1 MPDALEIYRQKRR
14 FDRTPEPAGT
24 SAAETGSLFVIHK
37 HAARRLHYDLRLQ
50 FGDALKSWAVTR
62 GPSLDPAD
70 RRLAVHVEDHPLDY
84 GGFEGTIPRGEYGAG
99 GVIIWDHGHWTPLEE
114 NPDEGYRRGTLK
126 FRLDGEKLLGGWM
139 LVRLKRKEGEREN
152 WLLIKERDDFA
163 RPGDGDALLREAP
176 ESVVS
181 GRTVEALTP
190 PRAPRRG
197 SAGGSSAAKS
207 SAGKSSTVNKVRLA
221 DVVPAAAPEAALPE
235 FVAPQLASLA
245 ATAPDGEEWLHEIK
259 FDGYRT
265 LVRIDGNDIR
275 LFTRN
280 GHDWTARY
288 GDLPTAF
295 LRLSGHRLLLDGEIV
310 VQDENGISSFAA
322 LQDALAKGRPG
333 NLVFYAFDLLHLDG
347 RGLMEVPLIER
358 KGALSALLAHV
369 AEEASALQLSDH
381 VLGRGSAF
389 AGEAC
394 RMGLEGIVSKRTD
407 APYRSGRT
415 RTWLKSK
422 CVAGDEFVI
431 VGYTETQAA
440 GGLAALLLA
449 ESADGA
455 LRYVG
460 RAGSGISRDQAD
472 RLEAT
477 LEPLHRAEPAL
488 PVPPIPRS
496 ETVFWVEPRLCAEVT
511 FATRTAEGFLRHA
524 AFKGLRLDKSVDEIA
539 KPEPVVDPDAGPA
552 AVPAAKAK
560 PVEKPRLVSDAD
572 LASIWVS
579 NPDRAMFG
587 GSGGATKLDLALYY
601 ARVADWMLPEIAGRP
616 VSLVRCP
623 TGEKDACFYQRHA
636 GAGMPASVKRIPLR
650 EGSERKRADYVYIE
664 EARGLLELAQFGVV
678 EFHPWGCRIDRPERP
693 DRMIFDLDPDESL
706 RWRDVVD
713 AALDVR
719 AVLEAIGLPAFV
731 KTTGGKGLHLVVPLA
746 RRQGWTAM
754 RDFSAGVVKA
764 LAAHEPRRFTAN
776 LAIASRKGKIFIDYL
791 RNARSA
797 TAVAAYSLRARPG
810 LPVATPLHWE
820 EVEALDDPAEFNFRT
835 VPERLS
841 TLTADP
847 WGPMADVETS
857 LDQAK
862 LRKLE
867 TICPP
872 K

>member
-37 HAARRLHYDLRLQ
+37 HAATRLHYDLRLQ

-99 GVIIWDHGHWTPLEE
+99 GVIIWDHGHWAPLEGDPE
-114 NPDEGYRRGTLK
+114 EGYRRGTLK

-139 LVRLKRKEGEREN
+139 LVRLKRREGERDN
-152 WLLIKERDDFA
+152 WLLIKERDEFA
-163 RPGDGDALLREAP
+163 RLGDGDALLREAP
-176 ESVVS
+176 ESVIS
-181 GRTVEALTP
+181 GKTVEAFTP
-190 PRAPRRG
+190 PKAPRRRSGG
-197 SAGGSSAAKS
+197 SAAA
-207 SAGKSSTVNKVRLA
+207 NKVRLA
-221 DVVPAAAPEAALPE
+221 DVVPAAAAEAPLPE
-235 FVAPQLASLA
+235 FVPPQLASLA

-265 LVRIDGNDIR
+265 LVRIDGDDIR

-288 GDLPTAF
+288 GDLPAAF
-295 LRLSGHRLLLDGEIV
+295 RRLSGHRLLLDGEIV
-310 VQDENGISSFAA
+310 VQDDSGVSSFAA
-322 LQDALAKGRPG
+322 LQDALAQGRPR
-333 NLVFYAFDLLHLDG
+333 NLIFYAFDLLHLDG
-347 RGLMEVPLIER
+347 RTLMALPLIER
-358 KGALSALLAHV
+358 KAALSALLAGM
-369 AEEASALQLSDH
+369 AEEASPLQLSDH

-422 CVAGDEFVI
+422 CVAGDEFAI
-431 VGYTETQAA
+431 VGYTETAAA

-449 ESADGA
+449 ENGDDG

-460 RAGSGISRDQAD
+460 RAGSGISRDQAE
-472 RLEAT
+472 RLKAA
-477 LEPLHRAEPAL
+477 LAPLHRDTQAVK
-488 PVPPIPRS
+488 VPPIPRS
-496 ETVFWVEPRLCAEVT
+496 ETVFWVEPKLAAEVT
-511 FATRTAEGFLRHA
+511 FSTRTAEGFLRHA
-524 AFKGLRLDKSVDEIA
+524 AFKGLRLDKSADEIA
-539 KPEPVVDPDAGPA
+539 GPVPVVEPA
-552 AVPAAKAK
+552 AVPAAEPAR

-572 LASIWVS
+572 LASIWVT

-601 ARVADWMLPEIAGRP
+601 ARVGDWMLPEIGARP

-623 TGEKDACFYQRHA
+623 SGEADACFYQRHA

-664 EARGLLELAQFGVV
+664 EARGLLDLAQFGVV

-713 AALDVR
+713 AAFDVR

-746 RRQGWTAM
+746 RRQGWAAV
-754 RDFSAGVVKA
+754 RDFSASVVKA
-764 LAAHEPRRFTAN
+764 LAAHEPKRYTAN

-797 TAVAAYSLRARPG
+797 TAVAAYSLRSRPG

-820 EVEALDDPAEFNFRT
+820 EVETLDDPAELNFRT

-847 WGPMADVETS
+847 WGPMAGAQAS

>member
-70 RRLAVHVEDHPLDY
+70 RRLAIHVEDHPLDY

-99 GVIIWDHGHWTPLEE
+99 GVIIWDRGHWVPMEE
-114 NPDEGYRRGTLK
+114 DPEEGYRRGTLK
-126 FRLDGEKLLGGWM
+126 FRLDGHKLLGGWM

-152 WLLIKERDDFA
+152 WLLIKERDDFTM
-163 RPGDGDALLREAP
+163 PGDGDALLREAP

-181 GRTVEALTP
+181 GQIVEALTP
-190 PRAPRRG
+190 PKAPARRGAAPR
-197 SAGGSSAAKS
+197 
-207 SAGKSSTVNKVRLA
+207 KVRLA
-221 DVVPAAAPEAALPE
+221 DVASAGALAGAPEARLPD

-245 ATAPDGEEWLHEIK
+245 ATAPDGDDWLHEIK

-265 LVRIDGNDIR
+265 LVRIDGDDVR

-280 GHDWTARY
+280 GHEWTARY
-288 GDLPTAF
+288 GDLPAVF
-295 LRLSGHRLLLDGEIV
+295 RRLSGHRLLLDGEIV
-310 VQDENGISSFAA
+310 VQDENGVSSFAA
-322 LQDALAKGRPG
+322 LQDALAQGRPR
-333 NLVFYAFDLLHLDG
+333 NLVFYAFDLLHVDG
-347 RGLMEVPLIER
+347 RDLAAMPLLER
-358 KGALSALLAHV
+358 KAALSAALAGV
-369 AEEASALQLSDH
+369 AEEASPLQLSEH
-381 VLGRGSAF
+381 ILGRGSAF

-431 VGYTETQAA
+431 IGFTETAAA

-449 ESADGA
+449 EHEEEK

-472 RLEAT
+472 RLTAA
-477 LEPLHRAEPAL
+477 LEPLRRPKPAL
-488 PVPPIPRS
+488 QVPPVPAS
-496 ETVFWVEPRLCAEVT
+496 EKVTWVEPKLAAEVT

-524 AFKGLRLDKSVDEIA
+524 AFKGLRLDKPADEAGRPVPVIDPA
-539 KPEPVVDPDAGPA
+539 VEPE
-552 AVPAAKAK
+552 AVPAAE
-560 PVEKPRLVSDAD
+560 PVRPVQKPRLVSDAD
-572 LASIWVS
+572 LASIWVT

-587 GSGGATKLDLALYY
+587 GGGATKLDLALYY
-601 ARVADWMLPEIAGRP
+601 ARVGDWMLPEVAGRP

-623 TGEKDACFYQRHA
+623 TGEANACFYQRHA

-664 EARGLLELAQFGVV
+664 EARGLLDLAQFGVV

-693 DRMIFDLDPDESL
+693 DRMIFDLDPDQSL
-706 RWRDVVD
+706 RWRDVVA

-719 AVLEAIGLPAFV
+719 AILEAIGLPAFV

-746 RRQGWTAM
+746 GRQGWTAV
-754 RDFSAGVVKA
+754 RDFSADVVKA
-764 LAAHEPRRFTAN
+764 LAAHEPQRFTAN
-776 LAIASRKGKIFIDYL
+776 MALASRKRKIFIDYL
-791 RNARSA
+791 RNGRGA
-797 TAVAAYSLRARPG
+797 TAVAAFSLRARPG

-820 EVEALDDPAEFNFRT
+820 EVEALDDPADLDFRA

-841 TLTADP
+841 TLTSDP
-847 WGPMADVETS
+847 WAAMAGAAAS
-857 LDQAK
+857 LDQGK
-862 LRKLE
+862 LRKLQA
-867 TICPP
+867 ICPP

>member
-37 HAARRLHYDLRLQ
+37 HAATRLHYDLRLQ

-99 GVIIWDHGHWTPLEE
+99 GVIIWDHGHWAPLEE
-114 NPDEGYRRGTLK
+114 NPEDSYRRGTLK

-139 LVRLKRKEGEREN
+139 LVRLKRREGERDN
-152 WLLIKERDDFA
+152 WLLIKERDEFA

-176 ESVVS
+176 ESVIS
-181 GRTVEALTP
+181 GKTVEAFTP
-190 PRAPRRG
+190 PKAPRRR
-197 SAGGSSAAKS
+197 SGGSSVA
-207 SAGKSSTVNKVRLA
+207 NKVRLA
-221 DVVPAAAPEAALPE
+221 DVVPAAAPEGELPA

-265 LVRIDGNDIR
+265 LVRIDGEDIR

-295 LRLSGHRLLLDGEIV
+295 RRLSGHRLLLDGEIV
-310 VQDENGISSFAA
+310 VQDENGISSFSA
-322 LQDALAKGRPG
+322 LQDALAQGRPR
-333 NLVFYAFDLLHLDG
+333 NLIFYAFDLLHLDG
-347 RGLMEVPLIER
+347 RSLMELPLIER
-358 KGALSALLAHV
+358 KAALSAALAGV

-381 VLGRGSAF
+381 ILGRGSAF

-407 APYRSGRT
+407 APYRSART

-431 VGYTETQAA
+431 VGYTESQAA

-449 ESADGA
+449 EGGEEQG

-472 RLEAT
+472 RLKAT
-477 LEPLHRAEPAL
+477 LAPLHRAKPPL
-488 PVPPIPRS
+488 PVPPVPAS
-496 ETVFWVEPRLCAEVT
+496 ETVFWVEPKLAAEVT

-524 AFKGLRLDKSVDEIA
+524 AFKGLRLDKPTDEIA
-539 KPEPVVDPDAGPA
+539 TPVPVVEPA
-552 AVPAAKAK
+552 AVGAAEPVK
-560 PVEKPRLVSDAD
+560 PVQKPRLVSDAD
-572 LASIWVS
+572 LASIWVT

-601 ARVADWMLPEIAGRP
+601 ARVGDWMLPEIAGRP

-623 TGEKDACFYQRHA
+623 TGEAEACFYQRHA

-706 RWRDVVD
+706 RWRDVVQ
-713 AALDVR
+713 AAFDVR
-719 AVLEAIGLPAFV
+719 AVLEAIALPAFV

-746 RRQGWTAM
+746 RRQGWAAM
-754 RDFSAGVVKA
+754 RDFSAGVVKV
-764 LAAHEPRRFTAN
+764 LAAHEPKRFTAN

-810 LPVATPLHWE
+810 LPVATPLHWQ
-820 EVEALDDPAEFNFRT
+820 EVEALDDPAELNFRT

-847 WGPMADVETS
+847 WGPMADAEAS

>member
-99 GVIIWDHGHWTPLEE
+99 GVIIWDHGHWVPMEDPE
-114 NPDEGYRRGTLK
+114 EGYRRGTLK
-126 FRLDGEKLLGGWM
+126 FRLDGHKLLGGWT
-139 LVRLKRKEGEREN
+139 LLRLKRREGEREN

-163 RPGDGDALLREAP
+163 RAGDGDALLREAP

-181 GRTVEALTP
+181 GQTVEALTP
-190 PRAPRRG
+190 PKAPPRG
-197 SAGGSSAAKS
+197 RSAGRS
-207 SAGKSSTVNKVRLA
+207 KVRLA
-221 DVVPAAAPEAALPE
+221 DVAPAAAPAAALPE
-235 FVAPQLASLA
+235 FVPPQLASLA
-245 ATAPDGEEWLHEIK
+245 ETAPEGEDWLHEIK

-265 LVRIDGNDIR
+265 LVRIDGEGVR

-288 GDLPTAF
+288 GDLPRAF
-295 LRLSGHRLLLDGEIV
+295 RPLAGHRLLLDGEIV
-310 VQDENGISSFAA
+310 VQDEHGISSFAA
-322 LQDALAKGRPG
+322 LQDALARGRPG
-333 NLVFYAFDLLHLDG
+333 NLIFYAFDLLHVDG
-347 RGLMEVPLIER
+347 RDLTGLTLLER
-358 KGALSALLAHV
+358 KAALSAALAGV
-369 AEEASALQLSDH
+369 EEEAPALQQSDH
-381 VLGRGSAF
+381 ILGRGSAF

-394 RMGLEGIVSKRTD
+394 RLGLEGIVSKRTD

-422 CVAGDEFVI
+422 CVAGDEFLI
-431 VGYTETQAA
+431 IGFTETAAA

-449 ESADGA
+449 GNDEGG

-460 RAGSGISRDQAD
+460 RAGSGISSEQAD
-472 RLEAT
+472 RLKAA
-477 LEPLHRAEPAL
+477 LEPLRRPQAAL
-488 PVPPIPRS
+488 AVPPIPSS
-496 ETVFWVEPRLCAEVT
+496 EKVTWVEPKLAAEVT
-511 FATRTAEGFLRHA
+511 FATRTAEGYLRHA
-524 AFKGLRLDKSVDEIA
+524 AFKGLRLDKSADEIG
-539 KPEPVVDPDAGPA
+539 KPVPVVEPA
-552 AVPAAKAK
+552 AEPAK
-560 PVEKPRLVSDAD
+560 PVQKPRLVSDAD
-572 LASIWVS
+572 LARIWVT

-587 GSGGATKLDLALYY
+587 GAGGATKLDLALYY
-601 ARVADWMLPEIAGRP
+601 ARVGDWMLPEIASRP

-623 TGEKDACFYQRHA
+623 TGEAQACFYQRHA

-664 EARGLLELAQFGVV
+664 DARGLLDLAQFGVV

-706 RWRDVVD
+706 RWRDVV
-713 AALDVR
+713 AAACDVR
-719 AVLEAIGLPAFV
+719 GVLEAIGLPAFV

-746 RRQGWTAM
+746 RRQGWAAV
-754 RDFSAGVVKA
+754 RDFSASVVKA
-764 LAAHEPRRFTAN
+764 LAAYEPQRFTAN
-776 LAIASRKGKIFIDYL
+776 LALASRKRKIFIDYL

-797 TAVAAYSLRARPG
+797 TAVAAYSLRSRPG

-820 EVEALDDPAEFNFRT
+820 EVEVLDDPAELNFRT

-847 WGPMADVETS
+847 WGAMADAEAS
-857 LDQAK
+857 LDQGK
-862 LRKLE
+862 LRKLA

-872 K
+872 L

>member
-24 SAAETGSLFVIHK
+24 SAAGSGSLFVIHK

-99 GVIIWDHGHWTPLEE
+99 GVVIWDRGHWVPMEDPE
-114 NPDEGYRRGTLK
+114 DGYSRGTLK
-126 FRLDGEKLLGGWM
+126 FRLDGHKLLGGWM

-181 GRTVEALTP
+181 GQTVEALTP
-190 PRAPRRG
+190 LKSAPRARAPGR
-197 SAGGSSAAKS
+197 S
-207 SAGKSSTVNKVRLA
+207 KVRLA
-221 DVVPAAAPEAALPE
+221 DAAPPAAPAAALPE

-245 ATAPDGEEWLHEIK
+245 ATAPDGDGWLHEIK

-265 LVRIDGNDIR
+265 LVRIDGDDIR

-288 GDLPTAF
+288 GDLPGAF
-295 LRLSGHRLLLDGEIV
+295 RPLAGHRLLLDGEIV

-322 LQDALAKGRPG
+322 LQDALAQGRPR
-333 NLVFYAFDLLHLDG
+333 NLIFYAFDLLHIDG
-347 RGLMEVPLIER
+347 RDLTGLPLLER
-358 KGALSALLAHV
+358 KVALSSVLAGV
-369 AEEASALQLSDH
+369 AQDASPLQQSDH
-381 VLGRGSAF
+381 ILGRGSAF

-394 RMGLEGIVSKRTD
+394 RMGLEGIVSKRAD

-431 VGYTETQAA
+431 IGFTETAAA

-449 ESADGA
+449 ENAENG

-472 RLEAT
+472 RLKAA
-477 LEPLHRAEPAL
+477 LEPLRRPEPAL
-488 PVPPIPRS
+488 PVPPVPAS
-496 ETVFWVEPRLCAEVT
+496 EKVTWVEPALAAEVT
-511 FATRTAEGFLRHA
+511 FATRTAEGLLRHA
-524 AFKGLRLDKSVDEIA
+524 AFKGLRLDKSAEEAGRPVPVVEPAAAPD
-539 KPEPVVDPDAGPA
+539 PEP
-552 AVPAAKAK
+552 AK

-572 LASIWVS
+572 LAGIWVT

-587 GSGGATKLDLALYY
+587 GRGGATKLDLALYY
-601 ARVADWMLPEIAGRP
+601 ARVGDWMLPEVTGRP

-623 TGEKDACFYQRHA
+623 TGEAQACFYQRHA

-664 EARGLLELAQFGVV
+664 EARGLLDLAQFGVV

-706 RWRDVVD
+706 RWRDVV
-713 AALDVR
+713 AAAFDVR
-719 AVLEAIGLPAFV
+719 TVLEAIGLPAFV

-754 RDFSAGVVKA
+754 RDFSADVVKA
-764 LAAHEPRRFTAN
+764 LAAHEPQRFTAN
-776 LAIASRKGKIFIDYL
+776 LALASRKGKIFIDYL
-791 RNARSA
+791 RNGRGA
-797 TAVAAYSLRARPG
+797 TAVSAYSLRARPG

-820 EVEALDDPAEFNFRT
+820 EVEALDDPAELTFRT

-841 TLTADP
+841 TLTSDP
-847 WGPMADVETS
+847 WAAMAEAEAS
-857 LDQAK
+857 LDQEK
-862 LRKLE
+862 LRKLRS
-867 TICPP
+867 ICPP

>member
-1 MPDALEIYRQKRR
+1 LEIYRQKRR

-24 SAAETGSLFVIHK
+24 SAAGTGSLFVIHK
-37 HAARRLHYDLRLQ
+37 HAATRLHYDLRLQ

-99 GVIIWDHGHWTPLEE
+99 GVIIWDHGHWAPLEE
-114 NPDEGYRRGTLK
+114 NPDESYRRGTLK

-139 LVRLKRKEGEREN
+139 LVRLKRREGERDN

-181 GRTVEALTP
+181 GKAVEAFTP
-190 PRAPRRG
+190 PRAPRRRR
-197 SAGGSSAAKS
+197 SGGSSAA
-207 SAGKSSTVNKVRLA
+207 NRVRLA
-221 DVVPAAAPEAALPE
+221 DVVPAAAAEAPLPE
-235 FVAPQLASLA
+235 FVPPQLASLA

-265 LVRIDGNDIR
+265 LVRIDQGHIR

-288 GDLPTAF
+288 GDLPAAF
-295 LRLSGHRLLLDGEIV
+295 RRLSGHRLLLDGEIV
-310 VQDENGISSFAA
+310 VQDESGVSSFAA
-322 LQDALAKGRPG
+322 LQDALAQGRPR
-333 NLVFYAFDLLHLDG
+333 NLIFYAFDLLHLDG
-347 RGLMEVPLIER
+347 RTLMASPLVER
-358 KGALSALLAHV
+358 KAALSALLTGI
-369 AEEASALQLSDH
+369 AEEAAPLQLSDH

-422 CVAGDEFVI
+422 CVAGDEFAI
-431 VGYTETQAA
+431 VGYTETAAA

-449 ESADGA
+449 ESGDVG

-460 RAGSGISRDQAD
+460 RAGSGISRDQAA
-472 RLEAT
+472 RLKST
-477 LEPLHRAEPAL
+477 LVPLHRDAPAV

-496 ETVFWVEPRLCAEVT
+496 EMVFWVEPKLAAEVT

-524 AFKGLRLDKSVDEIA
+524 AFKGLRLDKPADVIA
-539 KPEPVVDPDAGPA
+539 GPVPVVEPA
-552 AVPAAKAK
+552 AVPAAEPLK

-579 NPDRAMFG
+579 NPERAMFG
-587 GSGGATKLDLALYY
+587 GRGGATKLDLALYY
-601 ARVADWMLPEIAGRP
+601 ARVGDWMLPEIVARP

-623 TGEKDACFYQRHA
+623 TGEADACFYQRHA

-706 RWRDVVD
+706 RWRDVVE
-713 AALDVR
+713 AAFDVR

-746 RRQGWTAM
+746 RRQGWATV
-754 RDFSAGVVKA
+754 RDFSADVVKA
-764 LAAHEPRRFTAN
+764 FAAHEPKRFTAN
-776 LAIASRKGKIFIDYL
+776 LAIAARKGKIFIDYL

-797 TAVAAYSLRARPG
+797 TAVAAYSLRSRPG
-810 LPVATPLHWE
+810 LPAATPLHWE
-820 EVEALDDPAEFNFRT
+820 EVEALDDPAELNFRT

-847 WGPMADVETS
+847 WGPMAGEEAS

-867 TICPP
+867 AICPP

>member
-37 HAARRLHYDLRLQ
+37 HAATRLHYDLRLQ

-99 GVIIWDHGHWTPLEE
+99 GVIIWDHGHWAPLEE
-114 NPDEGYRRGTLK
+114 DPEEGYRRGTLK

-139 LVRLKRKEGEREN
+139 LVRLKRREGERDN
-152 WLLIKERDDFA
+152 WLLIKERDEFA

-176 ESVVS
+176 ESVIS
-181 GRTVEALTP
+181 GKTVEAFTP
-190 PRAPRRG
+190 PKAPRRRSGG
-197 SAGGSSAAKS
+197 SAAAK
-207 SAGKSSTVNKVRLA
+207 KVRLA
-221 DVVPAAAPEAALPE
+221 DVVPAAAAEAPLPE
-235 FVAPQLASLA
+235 FVPPQLASLA

-265 LVRIDGNDIR
+265 LVRIDGDDIR

-288 GDLPTAF
+288 GDLPAAF
-295 LRLSGHRLLLDGEIV
+295 RRLSGHRLLLDGEIV
-310 VQDENGISSFAA
+310 VQDDGGVSSFAA
-322 LQDALAKGRPG
+322 LQDALAQGRPR
-333 NLVFYAFDLLHLDG
+333 NLIFYAFDLLHLDG
-347 RGLMEVPLIER
+347 RTLMALPLIER
-358 KGALSALLAHV
+358 KAALSALLAGI
-369 AEEASALQLSDH
+369 AEDASALQLSDH

-422 CVAGDEFVI
+422 CVAGDEFAI
-431 VGYTETQAA
+431 VGYTETAAA

-449 ESADGA
+449 ENGDEGF
-455 LRYVG
+455 RYVG

-472 RLEAT
+472 RLKAT
-477 LEPLHRAEPAL
+477 LAPLHRDTPAVK
-488 PVPPIPRS
+488 VPPIPRS
-496 ETVFWVEPRLCAEVT
+496 ETVFWVEPKLAAEVT
-511 FATRTAEGFLRHA
+511 FSTRTAEGFLRHA
-524 AFKGLRLDKSVDEIA
+524 AFKGLRLDKSADAIA
-539 KPEPVVDPDAGPA
+539 VPVPVVEPA
-552 AVPAAKAK
+552 AVPAAEPAR

-572 LASIWVS
+572 LASIWVT

-601 ARVADWMLPEIAGRP
+601 ARVGDWMLPEIGARP

-623 TGEKDACFYQRHA
+623 TGEADACFYQRHA
-636 GAGMPASVKRIPLR
+636 GVGMPASVKRIPLR

-664 EARGLLELAQFGVV
+664 EARGLLDLAQFGVV

-706 RWRDVVD
+706 RWRDVLD
-713 AALDVR
+713 AALDLR

-746 RRQGWTAM
+746 RRQGWAAV

-764 LAAHEPRRFTAN
+764 LAAHEPKRYTAN
-776 LAIASRKGKIFIDYL
+776 LAIASRKRKIFIDYL

-820 EVEALDDPAEFNFRT
+820 EVEALDDPAELNFRT

-847 WGPMADVETS
+847 WEPMAGAQAS

-872 K
+872 T